1 MTAFAIAA
9 DRLFDGEQM
18 RERRAVLVED
28 GRVADVVAIDAVPSG
43 AEVKRVEG
51 LVAPGFIDIQ
61 VNGGGGVLFNDTPT
75 VEGIRAVGAAHRKFG
90 TTGFLPTLITDTR
103 EKMAAAIAAARDG
116 LAAGMPGLLGI
127 HLEGPFISKAYK
139 GAHNENYI
147 RAMED
152 DDVRL
157 ITSLRSG
164 RTMVTLSPE
173 KDIVRGDRIA
183 KLAAAGIVIAAGH
196 TAADYETLLK
206 ARGLGVTGY
215 THLFNAMPDL
225 KKRAPGPVGAALD
238 EKDGWCS
245 IIADLQHVSAPV
257 LRAAIRAKGADKV
270 MLITDAMSPTGID
283 AESFDLTG
291 QTVYRRNNRLEF
303 ADGTLAGADLDMA
316 TAVRNTHA
324 HLGVDLATALNMA
337 SLVPASFLR
346 LDSELGRIAPGYRA
360 SFVLLD
366 DSLNV
371 TATWID
377 GDEERVGGVT
387 F

>member
-1 MTAFAIAA
+1 MTVFAIVAV
-9 DRLFDGEQM
+9 RVFDGEKM
-18 RERRAVLVED
+18 RARHAVLVED
-28 GRVADVVAIDAVPSG
+28 GRVADVVAVDALPTGV
-43 AEVKRVEG
+43 EMRRVEG
-51 LVAPGFIDIQ
+51 LLAPGFIDIQ

-75 VEGIRAVGAAHRKFG
+75 VDGIRAIGAAHRKFG

-103 EKMAAAIAAARDG
+103 EKMAAAVGAVRDG
-116 LAAGMPGLLGI
+116 FAAGVPGLLGV
-127 HLEGPFISKAYK
+127 HLEGPFISIAYK
-139 GAHNENYI
+139 GAHNERHI

-157 ITSLRSG
+157 ITSLTIG
-164 RTMVTLSPE
+164 RKMVTLSPE
-173 KDIVRGDRIA
+173 KDIVRADQITELA
-183 KLAAAGIVIAAGH
+183 KAGVVIAVGH
-196 TAADYETLLK
+196 TAADYETLNE
-206 ARGLGVTGY
+206 ARRLGVTGY

-238 EKDGWCS
+238 DKDGWCS

-257 LRAAIRAKGADKV
+257 LRAAIRAKGAEKV
-270 MLITDAMSPTGID
+270 MLITDAMSPTGTD

-291 QTVYRRNNRLEF
+291 QTVHRRNKRLEF

-324 HLGVDLATALNMA
+324 HLGVDLTTALKMA
-337 SLVPASFLR
+337 SLVPAGFLR
-346 LDSELGRIAPGYRA
+346 LDSELGKIAPGYRA
-360 SFVLLD
+360 NFVLLD

-377 GDEERVGGVT
+377 GDEERVGG
-387 F
+387 